1 MASQK
6 IWTKDFSINCAICF
20 FVNLAYYM
28 TMVIIADYTATVL
41 HSSLAEAGLACGV
54 FILGTLF
61 ARLFMGNSIEK
72 IGLKRSLYIGLF
84 IFLISS
90 LINLFV
96 STLYPLYIVRFLQGI
111 GFGLSSST
119 TGIIMAHIVPP
130 TRRGEGTSYYTMF
143 VTLGTAV
150 GPFAGLYLYQNGS
163 IQNNLLTGIVILI
176 VSFIVAYFLNVPKTE
191 YTNANDKQSF
201 FSLQNFIEKTA
212 VPMALV
218 TFFVDLG
225 FAAILG
231 FMASFAKEAGL
242 LEASKYFF
250 LVYALCTVFSRPFTG
265 RWFDSR
271 GANTVMYPSFII
283 FALSLL
289 LMSQSTANWM
299 LLLAAVGVG
308 LGFGTYM
315 SCSQAIIISIAPPQR
330 MGLATSTFFV
340 FMDLSIGIG
349 PFFLGYIIPF
359 VQFRGIYLML
369 AIVLVCCCV
378 LYYFV
383 YGRKSTLK
391 EQKNLKQQAQN

>member
-1 MASQK
+1 MMSSSK

-20 FVNLAYYM
+20 FINLAYYM

-54 FILGTLF
+54 FILGSLF
-61 ARLFMGNSIEK
+61 SRLFMGNSIEK
-72 IGLKRSLYIGLF
+72 IGLKRSLYIGLT

-90 LINLFV
+90 LINVFI

-111 GFGLSSST
+111 GFGLTSST
-119 TGIIMAHIVPP
+119 TGVIMAHIVPP

-163 IQNNLLTGIVILI
+163 IQNNLLIGIVILI
-176 VSFIVAYFLNVPKTE
+176 ISLIGAYFLSVPKIE
-191 YTNANDKQSF
+191 YTNTDDNHSF
-201 FSLQNFIEKTA
+201 FSIQNFIEKTA

-231 FMASFAKEAGL
+231 FMASFAKESGL
-242 LEASKYFF
+242 LEGSKYFF
-250 LVYALCTVFSRPFTG
+250 LIYAFFTVFSRPFTG

-289 LMSQSTANWM
+289 LMSQSTTNWM

-315 SCSQAIIISIAPPQR
+315 SCSQAIIISVAPLQR

-349 PFFLGYIIPF
+349 PFFLGYIVPF
-359 VQFRGIYLML
+359 VHFRGMYMIL
-369 AIVLVCCCV
+369 AVVLVCCCV

-383 YGRKSTLK
+383 HGRKCTMK
-391 EQKNLKQQAQN
+391 EKEIKHQTQN